1 MANEEHLQI
10 LMQGVEAWNKWRDQH
25 KDIRPDLR
33 EARLAGFP
41 LRGADLRGVDLRKAD
56 LHEAVLMHAD
66 LTRADL
72 CGADLHQAQLDVT
85 NLTRAD
91 LTGGDL
97 SQAFLSETI
106 FGDTNLTAVQGV
118 EVCLHAG
125 PSILD
130 HRTLARSG
138 PLPLAFLQGCGLN
151 DWEIEA
157 TKLYDSRLTAGQLTD
172 ILYQIHH
179 LRTDP
184 LIQFY
189 RCFIS
194 HASQDRKFVDRLY
207 EDLQNK
213 GVRCWFAPEDMK
225 IGDRIRDTIDQQIRL
240 QERVLVVLSVASIT
254 SPWVENEV
262 EAALEE
268 EERRPER
275 PTVLVPIT
283 IDHAVEETNR
293 AWARTIKRTRQ
304 IGDFTQWDNADVYQ
318 KALARLLWDL
328 TTAARQPE
336 PSV

>member
-125 PSILD
+125 PASSTI
-130 HRTLARSG
+130 A
-138 PLPLAFLQGCGLN
+138 P
-151 DWEIEA
+151 
-157 TKLYDSRLTAGQLTD
+157 
-172 ILYQIHH
+172 
-179 LRTDP
+179 
-184 LIQFY
+184 
-189 RCFIS
+189 S
-194 HASQDRKFVDRLY
+194 HAPDHYLWPFSR
-207 EDLQNK
+207 
-213 GVRCWFAPEDMK
+213 A
-225 IGDRIRDTIDQQIRL
+225 
-240 QERVLVVLSVASIT
+240 VV
-254 SPWVENEV
+254 
-262 EAALEE
+262 
-268 EERRPER
+268 
-275 PTVLVPIT
+275 
-283 IDHAVEETNR
+283 
-293 AWARTIKRTRQ
+293 
-304 IGDFTQWDNADVYQ
+304 
-318 KALARLLWDL
+318 
-328 TTAARQPE
+328 
-336 PSV
+336 